1 MVARANT
8 TSVDLTLKELQQIRK
23 LSQQIRQAWTPE
35 QREWRAQVAA
45 QKLSF
50 LFEKLH
56 S

>member
-1 MVARANT
+1 MVARAYKST
-8 TSVDLTLKELQQIRK
+8 PDLTLSELQQIRK
-23 LSQQIRQAWTPE
+23 LSQQIRQSWTPE